1 MAGIS
6 MRFAVKALIGLSLLL
21 GLCGPARADSTAQ
34 RFLDGVKAYQA
45 GQYQKAADA
54 FLAVA
59 RSGIANPGLYYN
71 LGNAYLKAGKLGH
84 AILWYE
90 RALKLAPQ
98 DPDLRF
104 NYQYALSQTQDE
116 RAEEG
121 LDISRILFFWQDRI
135 GPHTLRWLALGLN
148 GLFWLVLLIRR
159 LQGKKPF
166 KPFAHLLLI
175 PAVLFALTVFYQ
187 EYQAGHQAEAVV
199 VSAEVS
205 VRSGLSRTATELF
218 VLHAGTKVRIQ
229 REKAGFARIY
239 FSKGKIGWV
248 EKSALR
254 RI

>member
-6 MRFAVKALIGLSLLL
+6 MRLVRNVLIGLSLLVLL
-21 GLCGPARADSTAQ
+21 GGSARADATAQ

-45 GQYQKAADA
+45 GDYQKAADA

-71 LGNAYLKAGKLGH
+71 LGNAYLKAGALGH

-104 NYQYALSQTQDE
+104 NYQYALSRTQDE
-116 RAEEG
+116 RARDG
-121 LDISRILFFWQDRI
+121 LDMGEILFFWRDRI
-135 GPHTLRWLALGLN
+135 RPHTLRWLALGAN
-148 GLFWLVLLIRR
+148 GLFWLVLIIRR
-159 LQGKKPF
+159 LRGKKPF
-166 KPFAHLLLI
+166 KPFACLLLI
-175 PAVLFALTVFYQ
+175 PAVLFTLTVFYQ
-187 EYQAGHQAEAVV
+187 EYQADHQAEAVV
-199 VSAEVS
+199 VSPAIS

-229 REKAGFARIY
+229 REKAGFVRIY